1 MIRALKFAA
10 LDKIVDESYALK
22 KELLSELA
30 LVIGVL
36 NEQTT
41 ESSLISVIKQAKGN
55 SKSLFTYHI
64 LHEPSRIGVEVI
76 LQSAIIDVKG
86 FPFKIFKGDNVN
98 QVVEQT
104 IKS

>member
-1 MIRALKFAA
+1 M
-10 LDKIVDESYALK
+10 
-22 KELLSELA
+22 SELA